1 MHTLVTIESA
11 FQLSITSSGSQV
23 VKKDVEKA
31 TVINYNPYFRKIIGN
46 AALKYSLETYPTCHV
61 VCPNFSNFA
70 SEGYSEW

>member
-11 FQLSITSSGSQV
+11 FQLFITSSRRQV

-46 AALKYSLETYPTCHV
+46 AAEI
-61 VCPNFSNFA
+61 
-70 SEGYSEW
+70 